1 MRRLRT
7 IVPPWVPALLAPIV
21 VAFAPPSATAQAPAT
36 AIEKPFLWRIETP
49 VPSYV
54 FGTIHLPDERVTT
67 LPNTV
72 DAVVDATGALFTEIP
87 MDTASMMKAAERV
100 KLPQGTQLSDVV
112 GEPLCARLRDHLEK
126 KGLPVAMFDRAQPWV
141 IGTQLAILDQIKQLA
156 TKPPLDLM
164 LATRAKK
171 AKKEVGALETL
182 DEQLDVFGDLTNKE
196 QTTFLTKALDRV
208 ERDAAAGK
216 NTGETMIQLY
226 LRGDEA
232 AVAKELNDYELGD
245 AALQEKL
252 MVRLLDE
259 RNVRMADR
267 IVRRLQQAPYRSNLF
282 AIGAAHCAG
291 RSNLLQLLAERGY
304 RLTRLDLTDSD
315 AARAREVAAIDAE
328 IERRNAEIAQLRA
341 RRERLAPAGNPK

>member
-7 IVPPWVPALLAPIV
+7 FVPPWVPALLAPIV
-21 VAFAPPSATAQAPAT
+21 AFAPPAVAQAPAT
-36 AIEKPFLWRIETP
+36 GIEKPFLWRIETP

-67 LPNTV
+67 LPATV
-72 DAVVDATGALFTEIP
+72 DAVVDAVDALFTEIP
-87 MDTASMMKAAERV
+87 MDLASMMKAAESV
-100 KLPQGTQLSDVV
+100 QLPPGTQLADVV
-112 GEPLCARLRDHLEK
+112 GEPLCARLHAHLEK

-141 IGTQLAILDQIKQLA
+141 IGTQLGILDHVKQLA
-156 TKPPLDLM
+156 TKQPLDLL

-182 DEQLDVFGDLTNKE
+182 VEQLGVFADLTKQE
-196 QTTFLTKALDRV
+196 QTMFVTKALDRV
-208 ERDAAAGK
+208 EHDDADGK

-232 AVAKELNDYELGD
+232 AVAKELNDYEFGD

-252 MVRLLDE
+252 TVRLLDD

-267 IVRRLQQAPYRSNLF
+267 IVRRLQQAPQRGNLF
-282 AIGAAHCAG
+282 AVGAAHYAG
-291 RSNLLQLLAERGY
+291 RSNLLQLLGERGY
-304 RLTRLDLTDSD
+304 RLTRLDLVDSD

-341 RRERLAPAGNPK
+341 RRGRLVPAGSRK